1 MRALGRTHAER
12 NPHERPQRGRAR
24 DPSRQPLRRTG
35 LRHARGHWL
44 GGRGPGTA
52 EQLRLWRGQGHGGCF
67 PAGAAQ
73 PPGRCRS
80 PCSDDQAGIRRYA
93 HDGGVPEG
101 SVVGQA
107 RGRGGGDRARDR
119 APARRGIPAVVLAL
133 DHAGDPHDP
142 RARLQAHEAVT
153 SALALFDFD
162 GTLTTRDTLLPFL
175 SQVVGPLA
183 WAARLPGASP
193 VLAGYA
199 LRLGRNAGA
208 QKRGF
213 ERVLSGRE
221 RAEIARHAAT
231 FARDFLPR
239 VLRARM
245 LARVGWHQAQGH
257 ACVVVSASLEAYL
270 VPWAAG
276 NGFAA
281 ALGSRLDLD
290 DSGRATGRLRGENC
304 YGGEKVRRVME
315 WLEGGRPPRVYA
327 DGRSEERRGGE
338 EGRSR

>member
-1 MRALGRTHAER
+1 M
-12 NPHERPQRGRAR
+12 
-24 DPSRQPLRRTG
+24 
-35 LRHARGHWL
+35 
-44 GGRGPGTA
+44 
-52 EQLRLWRGQGHGGCF
+52 
-67 PAGAAQ
+67 
-73 PPGRCRS
+73 
-80 PCSDDQAGIRRYA
+80 
-93 HDGGVPEG
+93 
-101 SVVGQA
+101 
-107 RGRGGGDRARDR
+107 
-119 APARRGIPAVVLAL
+119 
-133 DHAGDPHDP
+133 
-142 RARLQAHEAVT
+142 T

-183 WAARLPGASP
+183 CAAGLLAVSP

-199 LRLGRNAGA
+199 LRLVRNDVA
-208 QKRGF
+208 KNRVL
-213 ERVLSGRE
+213 ERFLSGRE

-257 ACVVVSASLEAYL
+257 ACVVVSASLEDYL

-281 ALGSRLDLD
+281 ALGSPLDLD
-290 DSGRATGRLRGENC
+290 DWGRATGRLRGENC

-327 DGRSEERRGGE
+327 YGDSRGDREMIEFADEGYLLDRRVK
-338 EGRSR
+338 